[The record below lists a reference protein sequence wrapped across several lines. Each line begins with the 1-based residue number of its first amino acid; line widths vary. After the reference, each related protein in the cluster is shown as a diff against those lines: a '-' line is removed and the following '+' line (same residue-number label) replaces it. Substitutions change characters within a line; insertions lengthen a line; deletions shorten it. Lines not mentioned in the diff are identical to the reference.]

1 MQGRSALDRVD
12 GVCDGRKGFDLDHL
26 WRYLCTE
33 DKDSMRGQTEMA
45 TDAEAFELKK
55 KAIEIIKKRGVYE
68 SINWIAGQRAL
79 GLSEQ
84 VRAVSQKS
92 ERDFEKCQK
101 YYAFEFNNHKYEL
114 FFENGHVFHTP
125 DDSPY
130 WGDVRF
136 LFNDELVFKLQY
148 EKEYSEYGSQFRLI
162 SIERV
167 VEVLRLGDWVD
178 EITTLTNIEKEAAE
192 ADRKQKKAEE
202 NAKEADKIR
211 KNFDLGKFA

>member
-1 MQGRSALDRVD
+1 
-12 GVCDGRKGFDLDHL
+12 
-26 WRYLCTE
+26 
-33 DKDSMRGQTEMA
+33 MA
-45 TDAEAFELKK
+45 TDAEAFELRK
-55 KAIEIIKKRGVYE
+55 KAIEIIKERGVYE

-92 ERDFEKCQK
+92 EWDFENCLQ

-114 FFENGHVFHTP
+114 FYEDGPTFYTP
-125 DDSPY
+125 DGSKY
-130 WGDVRF
+130 WGDVRL
-136 LFNDELVFKLQY
+136 LFNYELVFKLKY
-148 EKEYSEYGSQFRLI
+148 EKGYSEYGGQFMLI
-162 SIERV
+162 SIEEV
-167 VEVLRLGDWVD
+167 VEVLRLGDWVN